1 MSKRLLLL
9 RALAAFLALPG
20 VVAFVAPLLI
30 AAPAIRDRVPFRLSA
45 LVPLL
50 AGGLLLLWCV
60 RLFLVQGKGTLAPW
74 DPPRQLVVTGPY
86 AFSRNPMYVAVLLIL
101 VGWAVGFHSL
111 SLLVYAAIVMVAF
124 HLRIR
129 LGEEPW
135 LKETYHDKWTRYAAH
150 VPRWIFRSRR
160 AIVASA
166 VIAIVLF
173 AFGGLVYEA
182 YADAE
187 ATREF
192 PPPGMLVDVGGR
204 RLHLICIGN
213 GSPTVLF
220 EPSGFGNST
229 SGGRARERISSN
241 TRVCSYDRIGMGWSD
256 PGPASVTAID
266 LANDLAVLQDR
277 AGLGSPM
284 VIVASSIGG
293 LTAEAFARRYP
304 ERVAGLVFLDAAN
317 SLLATKASEWLGTA
331 KAAACTASASARFGT
346 IRLIDPFGIGR
357 EDSDGARRSAA
368 VTYSPRLWGTMC
380 AMARGARKSL
390 QTLAELPPLSDAV
403 PLRVLSASS
412 DVDMFPGYQLV
423 APDLRTLRVAMHQEF
438 AKRSKRGQ
446 WMLVPN
452 STHLLAGSSPD
463 VVAETVLEM
472 LEEIN
477 GR

>member
-1 MSKRLLLL
+1 MLKRLLLL

-20 VVAFVAPLLI
+20 VVAFLVPLLI

-45 LVPLL
+45 LIPLV
-50 AGGLLLLWCV
+50 AGVALLIWCV
-60 RLFLVQGKGTLAPW
+60 RLFLLQGKGTLAPW
-74 DPPRQLVVTGPY
+74 DPPRQLVVSGPY
-86 AFSRNPMYVAVLLIL
+86 AFSRNPMYVGVLLIL
-101 VGWAVGFHSL
+101 IGWAVGFHSL
-111 SLLVYAAIVMVAF
+111 KLLVYAVIVLVAF
-124 HLRIR
+124 HLRVR

-135 LKETYHDKWTRYAAH
+135 LKETYHEKWNRYAAH
-150 VPRWIFRSRR
+150 VPRWMFRSRR
-160 AIVASA
+160 AIVVSVVLA
-166 VIAIVLF
+166 VVLF

-187 ATREF
+187 AARQF
-192 PPPGMLVDVGGR
+192 PPPGMLVDMGGR

-220 EPSGFGNST
+220 EPSGFGNAT
-229 SGGRARERISSN
+229 SGDRARERISSR

-277 AGLGSPM
+277 AALGSPM

-293 LTAEAFARRYP
+293 LTAEAFARKYP

-317 SLLATKASEWLGTA
+317 SLLAPKASESLGTV

-357 EDSDGARRSAA
+357 ETSDGARRSAA
-368 VTYSPRLWGTMC
+368 VTYSPRLWDTMC
-380 AMARGARKSL
+380 AMARGAPESL
-390 QTLAELPPLSDAV
+390 KTLAALPPLASDV

-412 DVDMFPGYQLV
+412 DVDMFPGYQLI
-423 APDLRTLRVAMHQEF
+423 APEVRTQRVTMHQAF
-438 AKRSKRGQ
+438 ARQSTRGQ
-446 WMLVPN
+446 WTLVPN
-452 STHLLAGSSPD
+452 STHLLAGSAPD
-463 VVAETVLEM
+463 AVAETVLKM
-472 LEEIN
+472 LEEMQ
-477 GR
+477 

>member
-20 VVAFVAPLLI
+20 VVAFLVPLLI
-30 AAPAIRDRVPFRLSA
+30 AAPAVRDRAPFRLMA

-50 AGGLLLLWCV
+50 AGSALLLWCV
-60 RLFLVQGKGTLAPW
+60 RLFLVRGKGTLAPW
-74 DPPRQLVVTGPY
+74 DPPRQLVVSGPY
-86 AFSRNPMYVAVLLIL
+86 AFSRNPMYVGVLLIL
-101 VGWAVGFHSL
+101 IGWAVGFHSL
-111 SLLVYAAIVMVAF
+111 WLLLYAAIVLVAF

-129 LGEEPW
+129 LHEEPW
-135 LKETYHDKWTRYAAH
+135 LRETYHEKWTRYASH
-150 VPRWIFRSRR
+150 VPRWVFRSRR
-160 AIVASA
+160 SMALSA
-166 VIAIVLF
+166 VMAIVLL

-204 RLHLICIGN
+204 RLHLLCIGN

-220 EPSGFGNST
+220 EPSGFGNAT
-229 SGGRARERISSN
+229 SGLRARERISAN
-241 TRVCSYDRIGMGWSD
+241 TRVCSYDRMGMGWSD
-256 PGPASVTAID
+256 VGPASVTAID

-293 LTAEAFARRYP
+293 LTAEAFARKYP

-317 SLLATKASEWLGTA
+317 SLLASKASEWLGPA

-357 EDSDGARRSAA
+357 EDSEGARRSAA

-380 AMARGARKSL
+380 AMARGAPQSL
-390 QTLAELPPLSDAV
+390 QALAALPPLSDEV

-412 DVDMFPGYQLV
+412 DEDMFPGYRLV
-423 APDLRTLRVAMHQEF
+423 APELRTQRVAMHQEF
-438 AKRSKRGQ
+438 AKRSKEGQ
-446 WMLVPN
+446 WMLVPK
-452 STHLLAGSSPD
+452 STHLIAGSAPD
-463 VVAETVLEM
+463 AVAETVLKM
-472 LEEIN
+472 VEELQ
-477 GR
+477 

>member
-1 MSKRLLLL
+1 MLKRLLLL
-9 RALAAFLALPG
+9 RAVAAFLALPG
-20 VVAFVAPLLI
+20 VVAFLVPLLI
-30 AAPAIRDRVPFRLSA
+30 AAPAIRAHVPFRLMA

-50 AGGLLLLWCV
+50 AGIALLLWCV

-74 DPPRQLVVTGPY
+74 APPRQLVVSGPY
-86 AFSRNPMYVAVLLIL
+86 AFSRNPMYVGVLLIL

-111 SLLVYAAIVMVAF
+111 SLLLYAAIVLVAF

-135 LKETYHDKWTRYAAH
+135 LRETFHDQWTRYASH
-150 VPRWIFRSRR
+150 VPRWVFRSRR
-160 AIVASA
+160 AIVLS
-166 VIAIVLF
+166 VILAIVLM

-182 YADAE
+182 YADAK
-187 ATREF
+187 AAREF

-204 RLHLICIGN
+204 RLHLLCIGN

-220 EPSGFGNST
+220 EPSGFGNAT
-229 SGGRARERISSN
+229 SGVRARERIAAN
-241 TRVCSYDRIGMGWSD
+241 TRVCSYDRMGMGWSD
-256 PGPASVTAID
+256 IGPAPVTAID

-293 LTAEAFARRYP
+293 LTAEAFARKYP

-317 SLLATKASEWLGTA
+317 SLLAANASGWLGTV
-331 KAAACTASASARFGT
+331 KAAACAASASARFGT
-346 IRLIDPFGIGR
+346 IRLIDPFDIGR
-357 EDSDGARRSAA
+357 DDSDGARRSAA

-380 AMARGARKSL
+380 AMARGAPKTL
-390 QTLAELPPLSDAV
+390 QTLAALPPLSDDV

-412 DVDMFPGYQLV
+412 DEDLFPGSRFIAQDV
-423 APDLRTLRVAMHQEF
+423 RAQRVARHQEF

-446 WMLVPN
+446 WMLVPK

-463 VVAETVLEM
+463 VVAETVIKM
-472 LEEIN
+472 LEET
-477 GR
+477 R

>member
-1 MSKRLLLL
+1 MHKRLLLL
-9 RALAAFLALPG
+9 RAVAAFLALPG
-20 VVAFVAPLLI
+20 VVAILVPLLI
-30 AAPAIRDRVPFRLSA
+30 ASPLIREGVPFRWVA

-50 AGGLLLLWCV
+50 LGLGLLLWCV
-60 RLFLVQGKGTLAPW
+60 RLFLVHGKGTLAPW
-74 DPPRQLVVTGPY
+74 SPPRQLVVTGPY
-86 AFSRNPMYVAVLLIL
+86 AFSRNPMYIGVLLIL

-111 SLLVYAAIVMVAF
+111 PLLLYGAIVLVAF

-135 LKETYHDKWTRYAAH
+135 LRETYHDKWARYAAH
-150 VPRWIFRSRR
+150 VPRWMFRSRR
-160 AIVASA
+160 AIVLS
-166 VIAIVLF
+166 VVLAIGLL
-173 AFGGLVYEA
+173 AFSGLVYEA
-182 YADAE
+182 YADA
-187 ATREF
+187 AAAREY
-192 PPPGMLVDVGGR
+192 PPPGMLVDIGGR

-220 EPSGFGNST
+220 EPSGFGNAT
-229 SGGRARERISSN
+229 SGARARERISSR

-256 PGPASVTAID
+256 PGPSSITVID

-293 LTAEAFARRYP
+293 LTAEALARKYP

-317 SLLATKASEWLGTA
+317 SLLAPKAAGWLGTA

-380 AMARGARKSL
+380 AMARGAPKSL
-390 QTLAELPPLSDAV
+390 ETLMGLPALSDEI

-412 DVDMFPGYQLV
+412 DEEMFPGYQLV
-423 APDLRTLRVAMHQEF
+423 APELRTLRVAMHQEF
-438 AKRSKRGQ
+438 AKQSKRGQ
-446 WMLVPN
+446 WALVPK
-452 STHLLAGSSPD
+452 STHLLAGSAPD
-463 VVAETVLEM
+463 VVADTVLKL
-472 LEEIN
+472 LEELG

>member
-1 MSKRLLLL
+1 MSKHLLLL

-20 VVAFVAPLLI
+20 TVAFVVPLLI
-30 AAPAIRDRVPFRLSA
+30 AAPAIRDRLPFRLTA

-50 AGGLLLLWCV
+50 AGVALLLWCV

-74 DPPRQLVVTGPY
+74 DPPRQLVVSGPY

-101 VGWAVGFHSL
+101 IGWAIGFHSL
-111 SLLVYAAIVMVAF
+111 SLLLYAAVVLVAF

-135 LKETYHDKWTRYAAH
+135 LKDTYHDKWARYASH
-150 VPRWIFRSRR
+150 VPRWVFRSRR
-160 AIVASA
+160 AIALSA
-166 VIAIVLF
+166 VLAIVLI

-192 PPPGMLVDVGGR
+192 PAPGMLVDVGGR

-220 EPSGFGNST
+220 EPSGFGNAT
-229 SGGRARERISSN
+229 SGVRARERISAN

-317 SLLATKASEWLGTA
+317 SLLASKASGWLGTA

-380 AMARGARKSL
+380 AMARGAPKSL
-390 QTLAELPPLSDAV
+390 ETLAGLPPLSDDV
-403 PLRVLSASS
+403 LLRVLSASS
-412 DVDMFPGYQLV
+412 DEDMFPGYQLI
-423 APDLRTLRVAMHQEF
+423 APQLRTDRVAMHQEF

-446 WMLVPN
+446 WMLVPK
-452 STHLLAGSSPD
+452 STHLLAGSAPD
-463 VVAETVLEM
+463 VVAETVIKM
-472 LEEIN
+472 LEEIQ
-477 GR
+477 

>member
-1 MSKRLLLL
+1 MLKRVLLL
-9 RALAAFLALPG
+9 RAVAAFLALPG
-20 VVAFVAPLLI
+20 VVAFLVPLLI
-30 AAPAIRDRVPFRLSA
+30 ASPAIRGGAPFRLVA
-45 LVPLL
+45 LVPLVL
-50 AGGLLLLWCV
+50 GLGLLIWCV
-60 RLFLVQGKGTLAPW
+60 RLFLAQGKGTLAPW

-86 AFSRNPMYVAVLLIL
+86 AFSRNPMYVGVLLIL

-111 SLLVYAAIVMVAF
+111 SLLLYAAIVLIAF
-124 HLRIR
+124 HLRVR
-129 LGEEPW
+129 MGEEPW
-135 LKETYHDKWTRYAAH
+135 LRETHHDKWTRYASH
-150 VPRWIFRSRR
+150 VPRWVFRSRR
-160 AIVASA
+160 AIA
-166 VIAIVLF
+166 VSVVLAVVLL

-182 YADAE
+182 YADAA
-187 ATREF
+187 ATRDF

-220 EPSGFGNST
+220 EPSGFGNAT
-229 SGGRARERISSN
+229 SGARARERISSR

-256 PGPASVTAID
+256 PGPASVTAVD

-293 LTAEAFARRYP
+293 LTAEALARKYP

-317 SLLATKASEWLGTA
+317 SLLAPKASGWLGTA

-346 IRLIDPFGIGR
+346 IRLLDPFGIGR

-380 AMARGARKSL
+380 AMARGAPQSL
-390 QTLAELPPLSDAV
+390 ETLMGLPPLSDEI

-412 DVDMFPGYQLV
+412 DEDMFPGYQLV
-423 APDLRTLRVAMHQEF
+423 APELRTHRVAMHQEF
-438 AKRSKRGQ
+438 AKRSRHGEWKI
-446 WMLVPN
+446 VPN
-452 STHLLAGSSPD
+452 STHLLAGSAPD
-463 VVAETVLEM
+463 AVAETVLKM
-472 LEEIN
+472 LEETP